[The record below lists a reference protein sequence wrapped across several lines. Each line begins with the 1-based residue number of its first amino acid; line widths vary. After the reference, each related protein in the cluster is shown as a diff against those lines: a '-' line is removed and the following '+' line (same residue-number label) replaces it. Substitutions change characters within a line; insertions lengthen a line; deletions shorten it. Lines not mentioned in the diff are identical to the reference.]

1 MGRVMNGIPIPITEK
16 KQVIFS
22 VKWVIKLLRD
32 KNRIITSNGLIEL

>member
-1 MGRVMNGIPIPITEK
+1 MNGIPIPITEK